1 MIYKKKETAR
11 NDFFLRTRIAQ
22 EFQDV
27 VMVARVVYN
36 IDDRIK
42 MQLAM
47 VYTLIEK
54 GKYARP
60 KVYQIEEII

>member
-1 MIYKKKETAR
+1 MIYKKKEIAR
-11 NDFFLRTRIAQ
+11 NDFLLRTRIAR

-27 VMVARVVYN
+27 VMIVRVVYN

-54 GKYARP
+54 GKYGQA
-60 KVYQIEEII
+60 

>member
-1 MIYKKKETAR
+1 MI
-11 NDFFLRTRIAQ
+11 
-22 EFQDV
+22 V
-27 VMVARVVYN
+27 RVVYN

-60 KVYQIEEII
+60 KVYQIEEIIKSDIFEDVFIS